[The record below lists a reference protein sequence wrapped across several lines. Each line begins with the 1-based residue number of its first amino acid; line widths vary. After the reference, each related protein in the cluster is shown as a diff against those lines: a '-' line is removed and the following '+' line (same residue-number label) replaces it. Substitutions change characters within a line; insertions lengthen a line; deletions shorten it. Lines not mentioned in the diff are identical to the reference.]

1 MAELV
6 DATDSKSVACIGVSV
21 RVGPEVPLIYV
32 KMPPFA
38 DIFKVLVL
46 GVIEGLTEFIP
57 VSSTGHLLLFSWYA
71 DFNAV
76 ANNLLEIVIQFAAI
90 LAVCFVYRKKL
101 LSVICQIKQKSNQQF
116 VLNLVIS
123 FVPAAFM
130 GLLFHDF
137 IKAVLFSPLV
147 IAISLIIG
155 GVIIIAV
162 DSRKRECEVDKVDDI
177 SSKQALI
184 MGLYQVIAMIPGVSR
199 SGATII
205 GGLLCGLNRKTATE
219 FSFFMSII
227 VISAATFFDLY
238 KNFEHI
244 NFEGI
249 YLITIGFVVAFM
261 SSILVI
267 KWLINYVSKNNF
279 VPFAIYRIILGSV
292 ILSII
297 L

>member
-1 MAELV
+1 MLE
-6 DATDSKSVACIGVSV
+6 
-21 RVGPEVPLIYV
+21 
-32 KMPPFA
+32 FA
-38 DIFKVLVL
+38 NIFKVIAL

-71 DFNAV
+71 DFDAI

-90 LAVCFVYRKKL
+90 LAICFVYRKKL
-101 LSVICQIKQKSNQQF
+101 LSVILDIRGKNNQQF
-116 VLNLVIS
+116 ILNLVAS

-137 IKAVLFSPLV
+137 IKTVLFSPLV
-147 IAISLIIG
+147 IAISLIVG

-162 DSRKRECEVDKVDDI
+162 DSRKIEHEIDKVDDV
-177 SSKQALI
+177 SLKQAFI
-184 MGLYQVIAMIPGVSR
+184 IGLYQVIAMIPGVSR

-205 GGLLCGLNRKTATE
+205 GGLLCGLSRKTATE

-238 KNFEHI
+238 KNVDHI
-244 NFEGI
+244 DFSGT
-249 YLITIGFVVAFM
+249 YLIAISFVTAFI

-267 KWLINYVSKNNF
+267 KWLIGYVSKNNF
-279 VPFAIYRIILGSV
+279 IPFAIYRIVLGSV
-292 ILSII
+292 ILFVIS
-297 L
+297 